1 VLAFAAVPP
10 SKLPAPG
17 QLLKA
22 TVKTVTNY
30 GAFFAIEGYK
40 DGLCHVSQ
48 LDPSGGRVA
57 AAEGFV
63 AVGDRATVRVLDVS
77 EGKVALTLRGVE
89 QPADAPQ
96 LLRHFTPK
104 EKLGQPPDAKALE
117 QLPCVSLAYSRSG
130 GAGGQNV
137 NKLSTKCEARLSVSR
152 SPWPEA
158 VKARLLS
165 SGAASE
171 RGGDVIVTSDRHRT
185 QAANR
190 QDALEKLATI
200 VANAWFPPKERRQ
213 RSNAP
218 SFKGKAARRDQ
229 KQRTSEKKRS
239 RASNKRGSFDFG
251 GARRSVL
258 AHSIAAAAS
267 ATLASCWTGAGLA
280 SLRGPSLAMAASAL
294 TKEDVSI
301 TRLLPDDK
309 TLYKYDPAPLRTLAL
324 PCVNVPGSTACSLS
338 DLAAGGTKYVVLWFF
353 PEDRGALNLEATNNA
368 KEVSARIRERAR
380 ERAQR
385 ASPASEPANKRA
397 RERTRERAY
406 AVRAHGCARPRGSPL
421 IHCIPMVFAS
431 RCYAGRRSTSS
442 AAWTSSPSWTAW
454 WWGSPG

>member
-1 VLAFAAVPP
+1 MATLLFCGGWVLAFAAVPP

-22 TVKTVTNY
+22 TVKTVTSY
-30 GAFFAIEGYK
+30 GAFFALEGYK

-96 LLRHFTPK
+96 LLSPK

-301 TRLLPDDK
+301 TRLLPEDR
-309 TLYKYDPAPLRTLAL
+309 TLYLYDPAPLRTLAL

-368 KEVSARIRERAR
+368 KEVSARIRERA
-380 ERAQR
+380 QR
-385 ASPASEPANKRA
+385 ASPASKPSEQTRKQTSPRANPRASLCCACTWVCAPA
-397 RERTRERAY
+397 
-406 AVRAHGCARPRGSPL
+406 
-421 IHCIPMVFAS
+421 
-431 RCYAGRRSTSS
+431 
-442 AAWTSSPSWTAW
+442 
-454 WWGSPG
+454 